1 MLRKR
6 NRPEGYRKFLR
17 QMLKVI
23 VVGMFSRARLLKSQI
38 EINYH
43 SIHKLNVRFAV
54 AISRTKKFT
63 MFEYR
68 FLQNRIPI
76 SAVLGILRT

>member
-6 NRPEGYRKFLR
+6 IRTESYRKFRR

-38 EINYH
+38 NYH
-43 SIHKLNVRFAV
+43 SIHELNVRFAV
-54 AISRTKKFT
+54 AIFGTKKFT